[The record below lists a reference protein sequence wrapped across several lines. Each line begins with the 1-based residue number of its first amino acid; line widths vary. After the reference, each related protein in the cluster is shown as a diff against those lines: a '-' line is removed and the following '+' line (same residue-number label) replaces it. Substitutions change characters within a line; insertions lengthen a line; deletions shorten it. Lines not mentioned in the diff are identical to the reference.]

1 MIKIM
6 FEIFSTRETALIF
19 WSSIFIIGALLVVKF
34 KGVYDLL
41 SKFFDR
47 KIQIPLWGMFF
58 YIAAITFAFYKAGVW
73 NINLL
78 KDTML
83 WSLTSATILFFNI
96 NKAKES
102 SYFRPIVIDNLKAVI
117 PLEFVTNFYTFS
129 FSVEMTIIP
138 VMTFIGLMQ
147 IVAEH
152 SSKTNAEH
160 LKTASCLKGLF
171 TGLGILI
178 FIYVFYKTAIDYKSL
193 ITIENLKSLFLPVI
207 YTFLLLPFL
216 YLLALYMN
224 YEILFIRLPYLID
237 NKKELLKVKLNILLL
252 ANLNLRKLH
261 KISTNLNFATYTG
274 QEIRRSLKRILK
286 ESN

>member
-1 MIKIM
+1 M
-6 FEIFSTRETALIF
+6 FEIFSTRETALIL
-19 WSSIFIIGALLVVKF
+19 WSSVFIIGALLVVKF

-58 YIAAITFAFYKAGVW
+58 YIAAITFGFYKAGFW

-78 KDTML
+78 KDTIL

-96 NKAKES
+96 DKAKES
-102 SYFRPIVIDNLKAVI
+102 SYFRPIIIDNLKAVI
-117 PLEFVTNFYTFS
+117 PLEFITNFYTFS
-129 FSVEMTIIP
+129 FGVEMAIIP

-147 IVAEH
+147 IAAEN
-152 SSKTNAEH
+152 SSRTNPEH

-171 TGLGILI
+171 AGFGILI
-178 FIYVFYKTAIDYKSL
+178 FIYVFYKTAVDYKSL
-193 ITIENLKSLFLPVI
+193 ITLENLKSLFLPVV

-216 YLLALYMN
+216 YLLALFMN
-224 YEILFIRLPYLID
+224 YEVLFIRLPYLID
-237 NKKELLKVKLNILLL
+237 NKKEVLKVKLNILLM

-261 KISTNLNFATYTG
+261 KISTNLNFDTYTS
-274 QEIRRSLKRILK
+274 QEIRSSLKKILK